1 MDTDNRIILY
11 LPSFTFLSPPKKWFE
26 PCYLRFLRVG
36 NPPKYIFSCP
46 FKLSPEWLP
55 VEVVAIFSSSL
66 VSMSTI
72 DMLAGKDLRLV
83 SKIRHK
89 Q

>member
-1 MDTDNRIILY
+1 MLHLHPLNKAKERNR
-11 LPSFTFLSPPKKWFE
+11 FE

-46 FKLSPEWLP
+46 FKLSPKWLP
-55 VEVVAIFSSSL
+55 VEVVAMVSSSL

-72 DMLAGKDLRLV
+72 DMLAGRDLRLV
-83 SKIRHK
+83 SKY
-89 Q
+89 QT